1 MFFLQRGPLL
11 TRCPVHVHRLNCLSA
26 APDRASRIQFWGWK
40 MLVFF
45 LKFDNAARDNEPVII
60 NLGVSVIVIVAG
72 MVVAAKE

>member
-1 MFFLQRGPLL
+1 
-11 TRCPVHVHRLNCLSA
+11 
-26 APDRASRIQFWGWK
+26 

-45 LKFDNAARDNEPVII
+45 LKFDNAARGNEPVII